1 MMKTGIMSVRST
13 ERGKRM
19 IDFKPY
25 NEAVDNLVW
34 TNYNLDLA
42 DFEEEIAYF
51 CNMCLGMDE
60 DEYNDLIEDE
70 LIAMMYDVNDRQL
83 EDTKYDIKKDFGRPI
98 LVIGQLGLWNGTAY
112 GYKEI
117 PSGQLADCLYTED
130 DYSTFFVDDDEEFR
144 CDGIHHDGTN
154 HYMYRVWKKEV
165 GQWEMEELKDKLYHG
180 SATMEDIDKYTD
192 RLGDIIC
199 NIYGWKCK

>member
-1 MMKTGIMSVRST
+1 
-13 ERGKRM
+13 M
-19 IDFKPY
+19 INFKPY
-25 NEAVDNLVW
+25 NDAVDNLVW

-42 DFEEEIAYF
+42 DFDEEIADF
-51 CNMCLGMDE
+51 CDTYLGMDE
-60 DEYNDLIEDE
+60 DEYYGLIEDE
-70 LIAMMYDVNDRQL
+70 LIVMMYDINDRQL
-83 EDTKYDIKKDFGRPI
+83 EDIKYDIKKNLGMPI
-98 LVIGQLGLWNGTAY
+98 LVIGQLGLWNGTAS

-130 DYSTFFVDDDEEFR
+130 DYSTFFVDDDGEFR

-192 RLGDIIC
+192 RLGYIFCDA
-199 NIYGWKCK
+199 YGWKK